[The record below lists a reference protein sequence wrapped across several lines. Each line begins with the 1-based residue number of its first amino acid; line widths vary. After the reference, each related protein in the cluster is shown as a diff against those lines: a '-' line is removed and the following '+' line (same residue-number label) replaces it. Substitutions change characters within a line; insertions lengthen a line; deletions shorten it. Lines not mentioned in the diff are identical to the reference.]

1 MCFNKPA
8 REGQLLKIYGI
19 VERVGN
25 TSVTLK
31 LDAEV
36 TMFITVNKM

>member
-1 MCFNKPA
+1 MVLKQWIYVFNKPA

-25 TSVTLK
+25 TSAK
-31 LDAEV
+31 RS
-36 TMFITVNKM
+36 